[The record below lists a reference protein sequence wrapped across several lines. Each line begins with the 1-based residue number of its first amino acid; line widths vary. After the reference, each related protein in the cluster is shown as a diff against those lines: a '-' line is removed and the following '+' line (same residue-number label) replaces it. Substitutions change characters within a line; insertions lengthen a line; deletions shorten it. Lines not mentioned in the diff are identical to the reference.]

1 MNKKKVVYALVLRS
15 ILAGLGAILGGL
27 ITLLLLFLLPS
38 TWRIAPSLFVLNAG
52 FFTAY
57 CATMRMEGK
66 LLAACYIYAFVVISV
81 LVCLAFFGPTSL
93 CVLNILGYQITI
105 AGCAIIVLRV
115 IPAMRAALGGK
126 KEGEGRGEE

>member
-1 MNKKKVVYALVLRS
+1 MKKAFILLVLRS

-57 CATMRMEGK
+57 CASVRMEGK
-66 LLAACYIYAFVVISV
+66 MLAVCYIYAFSVISV
-81 LVCLAFFGPTSL
+81 LVCLAFYGPTFR
-93 CVLNILGYQITI
+93 CVLNILGYLITI
-105 AGCAIIVLRV
+105 AGVAVVVFGML
-115 IPAMRAALGGK
+115 PAMRAAMDRK
-126 KEGEGRGEE
+126 KKGEEHVEP